1 MEVLPTNPDS
11 NLTTTL
17 MTEQIDMAVADLE
30 LHHQMHI
37 IGTCAS

>member
-1 MEVLPTNPDS
+1 
-11 NLTTTL
+11 

-37 IGTCAS
+37 IGTCASWRRG